1 MDFQQVIEARRS
13 VRKFRDEEVPHE
25 VLAQAIE
32 AALHA
37 PSSRNSRSTR
47 FLAVRDAATVH
58 RMAAMRDYGAVP
70 LAGAPAAVVVMGDR
84 AASDLWVDNA
94 AIAATILQLA
104 LVDAGLKSCWV
115 HVNGVPA
122 ARNGPTASRPST
134 TCAPSCRFPRGAACC
149 ASSRW
154 ATPISNPNR
163 SPRVNP
169 SSGCSGWSKRG
180 IA

>member
-115 HVNGVPA
+115 HVNGRPRSKERPFLPIPEGCGVLCVIALGYSDFEPKPLPA
-122 ARNGPTASRPST
+122 GEPVE
-134 TCAPSCRFPRGAACC
+134 
-149 ASSRW
+149 
-154 ATPISNPNR
+154 
-163 SPRVNP
+163 RVQ
-169 SSGCSGWSKRG
+169 WVE
-180 IA
+180 

>member
-70 LAGAPAAVVVMGDR
+70 PAGAPAGG
-84 AASDLWVDNA
+84 
-94 AIAATILQLA
+94 
-104 LVDAGLKSCWV
+104 GLYCP
-115 HVNGVPA
+115 H
-122 ARNGPTASRPST
+122 
-134 TCAPSCRFPRGAACC
+134 
-149 ASSRW
+149 
-154 ATPISNPNR
+154 
-163 SPRVNP
+163 
-169 SSGCSGWSKRG
+169 SSG
-180 IA
+180 IASVSNTP

>member
-47 FLAVRDAATVH
+47 FL
-58 RMAAMRDYGAVP
+58 AAMRDYGAVP

-115 HVNGVPA
+115 HVNGRPRSKERPDGEQAVDYLRTFLPIPEGCGVLCVIALGYSDFEPKPLPA
-122 ARNGPTASRPST
+122 GESVE
-134 TCAPSCRFPRGAACC
+134 
-149 ASSRW
+149 
-154 ATPISNPNR
+154 
-163 SPRVNP
+163 RVQ
-169 SSGCSGWSKRG
+169 WVE
-180 IA
+180 

>member
-58 RMAAMRDYGAVP
+58 RMAAMATT
-70 LAGAPAAVVVMGDR
+70 APCR
-84 AASDLWVDNA
+84 
-94 AIAATILQLA
+94 
-104 LVDAGLKSCWV
+104 
-115 HVNGVPA
+115 
-122 ARNGPTASRPST
+122 SRVLRRP
-134 TCAPSCRFPRGAACC
+134 
-149 ASSRW
+149 W
-154 ATPISNPNR
+154 
-163 SPRVNP
+163 
-169 SSGCSGWSKRG
+169 W
-180 IA
+180 

>member
-115 HVNGVPA
+115 HVNGRPRRKDAPDGETAADYLRTFLPVPEGCEPLCAIAAGYSDFTPAPLPA
-122 ARNGPTASRPST
+122 ADDEARIIRL
-134 TCAPSCRFPRGAACC
+134 
-149 ASSRW
+149 
-154 ATPISNPNR
+154 
-163 SPRVNP
+163 
-169 SSGCSGWSKRG
+169 K
-180 IA
+180 

>member
-58 RMAAMRDYGAVP
+58 RMAAMP

-115 HVNGVPA
+115 HVNGRPRSKERPDGEQAVDYLRTFLPIPEGCGVLCVIALGYSDFEPKPLPA
-122 ARNGPTASRPST
+122 GESVE
-134 TCAPSCRFPRGAACC
+134 
-149 ASSRW
+149 
-154 ATPISNPNR
+154 
-163 SPRVNP
+163 RVQ
-169 SSGCSGWSKRG
+169 GVE
-180 IA
+180 

>member
-104 LVDAGLKSCWV
+104 LVDAGLKSFWV
-115 HVNGVPA
+115 HVNG
-122 ARNGPTASRPST
+122 RPRSKERPDGEQAVDYLRT
-134 TCAPSCRFPRGAACC
+134 CRFPRGAACC

>member
-115 HVNGVPA
+115 HVNG
-122 ARNGPTASRPST
+122 RPRSKEQPDGEQAVDYLRT
-134 TCAPSCRFPRGAACC
+134 FL
-149 ASSRW
+149 
-154 ATPISNPNR
+154 PIPEGCGVLCVIALGYSDFEPKPL
-163 SPRVNP
+163 SAGEPVERVQ
-169 SSGCSGWSKRG
+169 WVE
-180 IA
+180 

>member
-32 AALHA
+32 AALQA

-47 FLAVRDAATVH
+47 FLAV
-58 RMAAMRDYGAVP
+58 RDYGAVP

-115 HVNGVPA
+115 HVNGRPRSKEQPDGEQAVDYLRTFLPIPEGCGVLCVIALGYSDFEPKPLPA
-122 ARNGPTASRPST
+122 GEPVE
-134 TCAPSCRFPRGAACC
+134 
-149 ASSRW
+149 
-154 ATPISNPNR
+154 
-163 SPRVNP
+163 RVQ
-169 SSGCSGWSKRG
+169 WVE
-180 IA
+180 

>member
-115 HVNGVPA
+115 HVNGRPRSKERPDGEQAAHLPA
-122 ARNGPTASRPST
+122 DSRGVRRAVRHRAGLLRFRTQTA
-134 TCAPSCRFPRGAACC
+134 PRGRTRRTGAVGGVSA
-149 ASSRW
+149 
-154 ATPISNPNR
+154 
-163 SPRVNP
+163 
-169 SSGCSGWSKRG
+169 K
-180 IA
+180 